1 VNLFRQTCRWLL
13 RLLGVLLLAGAVLAT
28 AGAFH
33 FWLFLHAP
41 GKAERTT
48 RVVLIQPGT
57 RAVAIA
63 RQLEAE
69 GVVADARRFLW
80 LCSVRRAG
88 PRLQAGE
95 YAFVPLSTPLQVLE
109 RLIRGDV
116 VQHRVTFPEG
126 STLRTVARLLA
137 EAGLAAEGEILQQ
150 ATDPST
156 LRLLGVDAASL
167 EGLLFPDTYSFQK
180 TQDATALLE
189 TMLKRFRRQFP
200 ASRQERAREL
210 GLSVNQIVTL
220 ASLVEKEARVD
231 SERPII
237 AAVFLNRLRHRMP
250 LQSDPTAVYDL
261 ADFSGPVTH
270 AHLQRPSP
278 YNTYL
283 NEGLPPGPICNPGAK
298 SLRAALYP
306 ADVSFLY
313 FVSNNDGT
321 HQFSQTLEEHNR
333 AVRSYRQKLKAQ
345 RTQADSTAAGAPTG
359 SAADAPTGTAAGAAR
374 ELPVNGLGSD
384 TGDAG
389 GEP

>member
-1 VNLFRQTCRWLL
+1 VNLFRKIGRWLL
-13 RLLGVLLLAGAVLAT
+13 RIFGVLLLAGAVLVT
-28 AGAFH
+28 AGASQ

-41 GKAERTT
+41 GKAERTA
-48 RVVLIQPGT
+48 RMVLIRPGT
-57 RAVAIA
+57 RAIAIA

-69 GVVADARRFLW
+69 GIVADARRFYW

-95 YAFVPLSTPLQVLE
+95 YAFLPLSTPVQVLE

-137 EAGLAAEGEILQQ
+137 EAGLAAEAEILRQ
-150 ATDPST
+150 ATDAT
-156 LRLLGVDAASL
+156 TVRLLGVDADSL
-167 EGLLFPDTYSFQK
+167 EGHLFPDTYNFQK
-180 TQDATALLE
+180 TQDAAALLE
-189 TMLKRFRRQFP
+189 TMLKRFRRQF
-200 ASRQERAREL
+200 SVSWQERAREL
-210 GLSVNQIVTL
+210 GFSVNQIVTL

-237 AAVFLNRLRHRMP
+237 AAVFLNRLKNRMP

-298 SLRAALYP
+298 SLQAALYP
-306 ADVSFLY
+306 AEVSYLY

-321 HQFSQTLEEHNR
+321 HQFSETLEEHNR
-333 AVRSYRQKLKAQ
+333 AVRSYRKKLKAQ
-345 RTQADSTAAGAPTG
+345 RAQAESAIAGAPPG
-359 SAADAPTGTAAGAAR
+359 SEAGAAQG
-374 ELPVNGLGSD
+374 LSVNGSGSD
-384 TGDAG
+384 PGDDKE
-389 GEP
+389 EP